1 MTIFSNHKLIPTV
14 TIKSQAEADAL
25 KNILIHASHPIVELT
40 LRSGFSVEAVNSL
53 LNDSELTIGIG
64 TLTDLSDLEGIDYK
78 QADFF
83 VSPGSD
89 LSLIKQLN
97 EVAPFVPGIETSS
110 EIMLNK
116 NAGISVMKFFPAELL
131 GGTKKLQAYGDV
143 YPEIMFLCTGGV
155 NSTNYKSYLACKNV
169 VAVGGS
175 FVLPEKYMHE
185 CDIQG
190 GSDYLLNLKS

>member
-40 LRSGFSVEAVNSL
+40 LRTGFSVEAVNSL

-64 TLTDLSDLEGIDYK
+64 TLTSLGDLEGIDYK

-89 LSLIKQLN
+89 LSLIKKLN

-131 GGTKKLQAYGDV
+131 GGTKKLQAYADV
-143 YPEIMFLCTGGV
+143 YPEIKFLCTGGV
-155 NSTNYKSYLACKNV
+155 NTSNYKSYLACKNV
-169 VAVGGS
+169 AAVGGS
-175 FVLPEKYMHE
+175 FVLPEKYIHE
-185 CDIQG
+185 YDIQG
-190 GSDYLLNLKS
+190 GCDYLLNLKS